1 MSISRRGVL
10 FGLPL
15 FLAGCAHTGIGEQ
28 RLNYAAKPEEKFP
41 LPAMH
46 LDKVKPELRL
56 QEVTYDTSHPA
67 GTVVVDTLTRR
78 LYYVMGDGR
87 AMRYGVGVG
96 RQGLA
101 LKGDA
106 YIGRK
111 SEWPSWTPT
120 ANMMRRDPR
129 NLKFMRR
136 HAWWPQQPARRACAL
151 SLSQWQR
158 HHVPPAWHQPAA
170 IHRPRH
176 VKRLHPH
183 AEPRHHRSLQPRAGR
198 IQGRGAAGLTER
210 RIFPPLPRLKM
221 PVSLG

>member
-15 FLAGCAHTGIGEQ
+15 LLAGCASSGIGQQ
-28 RLNYAAKPEEKFP
+28 RLNYAAKPDEKFP
-41 LPAMH
+41 LPEMH
-46 LDKVKPELRL
+46 LEKVKPELRR
-56 QEVTYDTSHPA
+56 QEVAYDTAHPA
-67 GTVVVDTLTRR
+67 GTVIVDTPARR
-78 LYYVMGDGR
+78 LYYVLGDGR

-129 NLKFMRR
+129 NLKY
-136 HAWWPQQPARRACAL
+136 
-151 SLSQWQR
+151 
-158 HHVPPAWHQPAA
+158 
-170 IHRPRH
+170 
-176 VKRLHPH
+176 
-183 AEPRHHRSLQPRAGR
+183 AG
-198 IQGRGAAGLTER
+198 GMEGGLTIR
-210 RIFPPLPRLKM
+210 SAHGRSTSIAAATTPCSVCTAPTSRNPSAT
-221 PVSLG
+221 PCQAAVSGC

>member
-15 FLAGCAHTGIGEQ
+15 FLAGCANTGIGQQ
-28 RLNYAAKPEEKFP
+28 RLDYAAKPEEKFP

-46 LDKVKPELRL
+46 LDKVKPELRR
-56 QEVTYDTSHPA
+56 QEVTYDTMHPA
-67 GTVVVDTLTRR
+67 GTVVVDTPARR

-111 SEWPSWTPT
+111 AEWPSWTPT

-129 NLKFMRR
+129 NLKFAGGM
-136 HAWWPQQPARRACAL
+136 AGGPNNPLGARAL
-151 SLSQWQR
+151 YLYR
-158 HHVPPAWHQPAA
+158 GGNDTMF
-170 IHRPRH
+170 
-176 VKRLHPH
+176 RLHGTNQPQSIGH
-183 AEPRHHRSLQPRAGR
+183 AMSSGCIRMLNHDIIDLYSRVPVGSKVVVLQA
-198 IQGRGAAGLTER
+198 
-210 RIFPPLPRLKM
+210 
-221 PVSLG
+221 

>member
-15 FLAGCAHTGIGEQ
+15 FLAGCANTGIGQQ

-46 LDKVKPELRL
+46 LDKVKPELRR
-56 QEVTYDTSHPA
+56 QEVTYDTSHPT
-67 GTVVVDTLTRR
+67 GTVVVDTPARR

-129 NLKFMRR
+129 NLKFAGGM
-136 HAWWPQQPARRACAL
+136 AGGPNNPLGARAL
-151 SLSQWQR
+151 YLYR
-158 HHVPPAWHQPAA
+158 GGNDTMF
-170 IHRPRH
+170 
-176 VKRLHPH
+176 RLHGTNQPQSIGH
-183 AEPRHHRSLQPRAGR
+183 AMSSGCIRMLNHDIIDLYSRVPVGSKVVVLQA
-198 IQGRGAAGLTER
+198 
-210 RIFPPLPRLKM
+210 
-221 PVSLG
+221 

>member
-15 FLAGCAHTGIGEQ
+15 FLAGCANTGIGQQ

-46 LDKVKPELRL
+46 LDKVKPELRR

-67 GTVVVDTLTRR
+67 GTVVVDTPARR

-129 NLKFMRR
+129 NLKFAGGM
-136 HAWWPQQPARRACAL
+136 AGGPNNPLGARAL
-151 SLSQWQR
+151 YLYR
-158 HHVPPAWHQPAA
+158 GGNDTMF
-170 IHRPRH
+170 
-176 VKRLHPH
+176 RLHGTNQPQSIGH
-183 AEPRHHRSLQPRAGR
+183 AMSSGCIRMLNHDIIDLYSRVPVGSKVVVLQA
-198 IQGRGAAGLTER
+198 
-210 RIFPPLPRLKM
+210 
-221 PVSLG
+221 

>member
-15 FLAGCAHTGIGEQ
+15 FLAGCANTGIGQQ

-46 LDKVKPELRL
+46 LDKVKPELRR

-67 GTVVVDTLTRR
+67 GTVVVDTPARR

-111 SEWPSWTPT
+111 AEWPSWTPT

-129 NLKFMRR
+129 NLKFAGGM
-136 HAWWPQQPARRACAL
+136 AGGPNNPLGARAL
-151 SLSQWQR
+151 YLYR
-158 HHVPPAWHQPAA
+158 GGNDTMF
-170 IHRPRH
+170 
-176 VKRLHPH
+176 RLHGTNQPQSIGH
-183 AEPRHHRSLQPRAGR
+183 AMSSGCIRMLNHDIIDLYSRVPVGSKVVVLQA
-198 IQGRGAAGLTER
+198 
-210 RIFPPLPRLKM
+210 
-221 PVSLG
+221 

>member
-15 FLAGCAHTGIGEQ
+15 LLAGCASSGIGQQ
-28 RLNYAAKPEEKFP
+28 RLNYGAKPEEKFP

-46 LDKVKPELRL
+46 LDKVKPELRR
-56 QEVTYDTSHPA
+56 QEVSYDTSHPA
-67 GTVVVDTLTRR
+67 GTVVVDIPARR
-78 LYYVMGDGR
+78 LYYVLGDGR

-101 LKGDA
+101 LRGDA

-129 NLKFMRR
+129 NLKYAGGM
-136 HAWWPQQPARRACAL
+136 AGGPNNPLGARAL
-151 SLSQWQR
+151 YLYR
-158 HHVPPAWHQPAA
+158 GGNDTMF
-170 IHRPRH
+170 
-176 VKRLHPH
+176 RLHGTNQPQSIGH
-183 AEPRHHRSLQPRAGR
+183 AMSSGCIRMLNHDIIDLYSRVPVGSKVVVLQA
-198 IQGRGAAGLTER
+198 
-210 RIFPPLPRLKM
+210 
-221 PVSLG
+221 

>member
-15 FLAGCAHTGIGEQ
+15 FLAGCANTGIGQQ

-46 LDKVKPELRL
+46 LDKVKPELRR

-67 GTVVVDTLTRR
+67 GTVVVDTPARR
-78 LYYVMGDGR
+78 LYYVLGDGR

-129 NLKFMRR
+129 NLKFAGGM
-136 HAWWPQQPARRACAL
+136 PGGPNNPLGARAL
-151 SLSQWQR
+151 YLYR
-158 HHVPPAWHQPAA
+158 GGGDTMF
-170 IHRPRH
+170 
-176 VKRLHPH
+176 RLHGTNQPQSIGH
-183 AEPRHHRSLQPRAGR
+183 AMSSGCIRMLNHDIIDLYSRVPVGSKVVVLQA
-198 IQGRGAAGLTER
+198 
-210 RIFPPLPRLKM
+210 
-221 PVSLG
+221 

>member
-15 FLAGCAHTGIGEQ
+15 LLAGCASSGIGQQ

-46 LDKVKPELRL
+46 LDKVKPELRR
-56 QEVTYDTSHPA
+56 QEVAYDTAHPA
-67 GTVVVDTLTRR
+67 RTVVVDTPARR
-78 LYYVMGDGR
+78 LYYVLGDGR

-129 NLKFMRR
+129 NLKFAGGM
-136 HAWWPQQPARRACAL
+136 PGGPNNPLGARAL
-151 SLSQWQR
+151 YLYR
-158 HHVPPAWHQPAA
+158 GGNDTMF
-170 IHRPRH
+170 
-176 VKRLHPH
+176 RLHGTNQPQSIGH
-183 AEPRHHRSLQPRAGR
+183 AMSSGCIRMLNHDIIDLYSRIPVGSKVVVLQA
-198 IQGRGAAGLTER
+198 
-210 RIFPPLPRLKM
+210 
-221 PVSLG
+221 